1 MSVCELE
8 VCFAKQHQFH
18 LHKKHLIIAR
28 SKLVP
33 LEQKIGLL
41 ERERASL
48 QVQVADHMTRAQA
61 AEEENVKL
69 SARLQ
74 TMLM

>member
-1 MSVCELE
+1 MKKLQALQSESSTSFIC
-8 VCFAKQHQFH
+8 
-18 LHKKHLIIAR
+18 KKHQSLQDQ
-28 SKLVP
+28 SWY
-33 LEQKIGLL
+33 LEQKIDFWS
-41 ERERASL
+41 ASGKPA
-48 QVQVADHMTRAQA
+48 VQVADHMTRAQA